1 MNANMKEDS
10 LKETGRCAA
19 ASIVEK
25 RIRLGSGE
33 LTALEHIA
41 IVTAFVLVLYG
52 TYLGAH
58 S

>member
-1 MNANMKEDS
+1 M
-10 LKETGRCAA
+10 RCDPTQEGA
-19 ASIVEK
+19 IMK
-25 RIRLGSGE
+25 RIRLGKGE

>member
-1 MNANMKEDS
+1 M
-10 LKETGRCAA
+10 
-19 ASIVEK
+19 K
-25 RIRLGSGE
+25 RIRLGKGE